1 MDERAAK
8 MSTVTINAK
17 IDSDTKEEAKGIL
30 SSLGLNMSEAITLF
44 FKQIIYTQ
52 SIPFELRLPNKTTTE
67 TFKKT
72 DAGKD
77 LHRVASIDELAKE
90 LKS

>member
-1 MDERAAK
+1 MGT
-8 MSTVTINAK
+8 TVINAK
-17 IDSDTKEEAKGIL
+17 IDTETKDSAKIIL
-30 SSLGLNMSEAITLF
+30 NSLGLNMSQAISLF
-44 FKQIIYTQ
+44 FKQIVYTR
-52 SIPFELRLPNKTTTE
+52 SIPFELRLPNETSVE

-77 LHRVASIDELAKE
+77 LHRVSNIDKLAEE